1 MEKGLNFK
9 LWFLVFSFS
18 LFPPNIASA
27 NKLPTAEDVN
37 SLAEKTKRITNTFM
51 QQSFELRMM
60 YEYKGEFLNPN
71 DKDKLHNLAK
81 SAGDS
86 LRAIAEE
93 QQKLKK
99 QIEDYQGDDWDD
111 KYGSTG
117 LWRKL
122 SGDIYATELAKCEID
137 YYSCLT
143 VDWSP
148 LQTTLQ
154 QLREQI
160 ISLDSAHSSA
170 YSQLLRAKIIALTKV
185 DSAWPILANDIL
197 NSLTQK
203 PNINDTVYF
212 RAALEKIK
220 LTNLGKQELITS
232 LAEELAQSNCSND
245 LELVLPLVF
254 EQRRHNPNNFK
265 QIVNRFP
272 QTEDL
277 IGKLILSDITCR
289 FEQKQSLEQTIHQ
302 ISVFEAELAAQAAWK
317 NETTKYEM
325 HLEHLA
331 STEKFQTPLILYVT
345 AAAFT
350 DSQPTKAV
358 NLLVKASKL
367 QQQQKNDKLN
377 IEYPEIAEQAAKL
390 AYNLF
395 IQQEDNCPLVL
406 EAFENYYAI
415 AGEKIDEE
423 LEYLYSI
430 VMNRCG
436 RISEARGLLEKIAN
450 RPTGKYRN
458 RAKLDR
464 IIDTIQQGNLRTKQ
478 YHALSWRLS
487 TLIADCAEHEQQ
499 VKIEAIT
506 IYCQLLLETEDEDS
520 AQKVLNILTEA
531 QTTCDPKLNIFKSK
545 ALQQLGRLDESANCL
560 LIAVEPNHCE
570 HTGQTMELLSKIT
583 NEIDAMQQKLKN
595 FSETMQNCKR
605 LAQICYVCLDGM
617 EKQQA
622 GLFLAETATFAAT
635 KNPEELS
642 TIEKLLD
649 NLAKDSDADDVNLLR
664 CRARLLT
671 EQGNFNQ
678 ASALWAKICQI
689 RKAQPPSANQQSWK
703 WWRAKFYELYCWS
716 KCADAQKEDVLHAI
730 EVLENSSSNIPS
742 LWAEKLNL
750 LKDKQT
756 RNNSL

>member
-1 MEKGLNFK
+1 VEKGLNFK
-9 LWFLVFSFS
+9 LWLLVFSFS
-18 LFPPNIASA
+18 LLPFNIASA
-27 NKLPTAEDVN
+27 NKLPTADDIN
-37 SLAEKTKRITNTFM
+37 SLAEETKRITDTFM
-51 QQSFELRMM
+51 RQSFELRMM
-60 YEYKGEFLNPN
+60 YEYKGQFLNP
-71 DKDKLHNLAK
+71 DDRDKLHNLAK
-81 SAGDS
+81 SVSNS

-99 QIEDYQGDDWDD
+99 QIEDYQGNDWDD
-111 KYGSTG
+111 RYGSTG

-160 ISLDSAHSSA
+160 ISLDSAHSSV
-170 YSQLLRAKIIALTKV
+170 YSQLLRAKIIALAKA

-203 PNINDTVYF
+203 PDINDTVYF

-245 LELVLPLVF
+245 LELVLPLIF

-272 QTEDL
+272 QTEAFL
-277 IGKLILSDITCR
+277 GKLILSDITCR

-331 STEKFQTPLILYVT
+331 GIEKFQTPLILYVT
-345 AAAFT
+345 AAAFA

-358 NLLVKASKL
+358 NLLIKASKL
-367 QQQQKNDKLN
+367 QQQQRSDKLN
-377 IEYPEIAEQAAKL
+377 IESLEIAEQAVKL

-395 IQQEDNCPLVL
+395 IQQEDICPPVL
-406 EAFENYYAI
+406 EAFENYYAP
-415 AGEKIDEE
+415 AEGKIDEE

-430 VMNRCG
+430 VLSDCG
-436 RISEARGLLEKIAN
+436 QKEKSKKLLQKIAN
-450 RPTGKYRN
+450 RPQGNWRN
-458 RAKLDR
+458 RARLDL
-464 IIDTIQQGNLRTKQ
+464 ILQAIQQNKSKPADKTPILTNL
-478 YHALSWRLS
+478 SD
-487 TLIADCAEHEQQ
+487 LITDCTDPKEQQ
-499 VKIEAIT
+499 TKIEAIT
-506 IYCQLLLETEDEDS
+506 IYCQLLLETKNEDS

-531 QTTCDPKLNIFKSK
+531 QTTCDTKLNIFKSK

-560 LIAVEPNHCE
+560 LIAVEPDHCE
-570 HTGQTMELLSKIT
+570 HTGQAMELLSEIT
-583 NEIDAMQQKLKN
+583 NEIDGMQQKLKN

-605 LAQICYVCLDGM
+605 LAQICYGCLDGM

-622 GLFLAETATFAAT
+622 GLLLVETAVFSAA

-642 TIEKLLD
+642 KIEKLLD
-649 NLAKDSDADDVNLLR
+649 NLAKYSTADDVNLLR

-689 RKAQPPSANQQSWK
+689 QKAQLPSANQQSWK
-703 WWRAKFYELYCWS
+703 WWQAKFYELYCWS
-716 KCADAQKEDVLHAI
+716 KCADTQKEDVLHTI
-730 EVLENSSSNIPS
+730 EVLENSFSNIPP

-750 LKDKQT
+750 LKDKQFPQ
-756 RNNSL
+756 